1 MPHGSAPGRAVLTPT
16 ASDGPCD
23 PVQMGNYVVTGSAS
37 GIGAAVAQ
45 QLVAAGHRVVGVDLA
60 DADVV
65 ADLGTAEGRAR
76 ALAELTDASPAG
88 WDGAVIAAGIGPHE
102 RPLARIAAVNLF
114 GALAC
119 VDGVRD
125 GVAAQGGAA
134 VVVCSNSAGITPAEE
149 QPFFPA
155 FVAEDEPAAVAAL
168 DDLQGELLGALVY
181 GATKLALGRAM
192 RARAADWG
200 ARGARLNA
208 VAPGPVMTPLLQG
221 SYDDPEL
228 GPLVDALP
236 VPWGAPPFDA
246 DDIARVIG
254 FLLSPTSAPVHGSVL
269 FVDGGTDALLRADHV

>member
-1 MPHGSAPGRAVLTPT
+1 
-16 ASDGPCD
+16 
-23 PVQMGNYVVTGSAS
+23 MGNYVVTGSAS

-45 QLVAAGHRVVGVDLA
+45 HLVGTGHRVVGVDLD

-65 ADLGTAEGRAR
+65 ADLGTVEGRRR
-76 ALAELTDASPAG
+76 ALDELAEASPSG
-88 WDGAVIAAGIGPHE
+88 WDGAVVAAGIGPHE
-102 RPLARIAAVNLF
+102 RPMSRIAAVNLF

-119 VDGVRD
+119 VDGLRD
-125 GVAAQGGAA
+125 GIAAQGGAA
-134 VVVCSNSAGITPAEE
+134 VLVCSNSAGITPAEE

-155 FVAEDEPAAVAAL
+155 FMAEDEPGAL
-168 DDLQGELLGALVY
+168 AQLDELQGELLGALVY

-200 ARGARLNA
+200 ALGARLNA

-236 VPWGAPPFDA
+236 VPWGAPPFEPDA
-246 DDIARVIG
+246 IGRVIA
-254 FLLSPTSAPVHGSVL
+254 FLLSPESAPVHGSVL
-269 FVDGGTDALLRADHV
+269 FADGGTDALIRPDHV